1 MAMKNSIKFILYL
14 AFAGL
19 FIAGLILKNA
29 YLIAGGFLLAAIYY
43 LIVFVVRR
51 NKGSESLYLSY

>member
-19 FIAGLILKNA
+19 FIVGLILKNA

-51 NKGSESLYLSY
+51 NKGSE